1 MKNSSLILFTFFA
14 LLFTTTINASNNA
27 GNDSE
32 VERIINSKATY
43 PTAAKELMVE
53 GVVEVLFII
62 DLNGNVQLLDME
74 STDKI
79 FEESL
84 KKDLSTINFSEK
96 NIIRNQIYKIK
107 VNYKL
112 L

>member
-1 MKNSSLILFTFFA
+1 
-14 LLFTTTINASNNA
+14 
-27 GNDSE
+27 
-32 VERIINSKATY
+32 
-43 PTAAKELMVE
+43 
-53 GVVEVLFII
+53 
-62 DLNGNVQLLDME
+62 ME